1 MSEKTIAEEKDKLS
15 EEVGE
20 PVAEPETAAPETA
33 EGEAEQEISLEE
45 QLEETRAEAARNLEG
60 WQRAQADLANARK
73 RFERQRA
80 ETYLNAKVDMV
91 AKLLPVLD
99 DFERALNSVPDEIA
113 KHSWFEG
120 MTLVKRKLEAILDGL
135 NVTPIEAV
143 GQPFDPNL
151 HEAIMQEASD
161 EFESG
166 VVTKELQKGY
176 QLGDRVIRPSLV
188 NIAE

>member
-1 MSEKTIAEEKDKLS
+1 MQVSEKTVAEEKEKLS
-15 EEVGE
+15 DDGM
-20 PVAEPETAAPETA
+20 EPETAAPETA
-33 EGEAEQEISLEE
+33 EGEAAPEVSLEE
-45 QLEETRAEAARNLEG
+45 QLEAARAEAARNLEG
-60 WQRAQADLANARK
+60 WQRAQAVLANARK

-99 DFERALNSVPDEIA
+99 DFERALDSVPDEIA
-113 KHSWFEG
+113 EHSWFEG

-143 GQPFDPNL
+143 GQPFNPNL

-166 VVTKELQKGY
+166 VVTKVLQKGY